1 MVGLVG
7 DGYGASLGDSDDV
20 CRRLEAAGHAWWRRR
35 V

>member
-7 DGYGASLGDSDDV
+7 DGYGASLGDDV